1 MYQGW
6 FRLFLALLVVYAHYF
21 PNIGNTGKYAVF
33 SFYLVSGYL
42 ITAVTCGRYSDGLRG
57 FAAFLLNRVL
67 RIYPAY
73 LAASVFSVAVILQA
87 PDVAA
92 RISPYMHLPDSLQGW
107 LPQVAIFGALTPSGK
122 ADALFVPVAWSLNV
136 ELVYYLL
143 IAGLLGRS
151 LVICTAWWW
160 ASLAVALGYGV
171 LGDIDRDYFSF
182 ISPSISFATGA
193 MLYHHRTALFRRLR
207 SVSAAP
213 AFAASLAV
221 FAVFVFWPEP
231 IGLYLY
237 AVRGLPL
244 AEVQARLWIVDA
256 FWLVLLIVPF
266 AALSLM
272 LSLAPVPG
280 PGARDRRSARL
291 AGFCGDLSYPIF
303 LLHWP
308 VLVLVTALC
317 GGAGGIGPDRERIYS
332 VIALPVVLALAALV
346 VVLVER
352 PMAKPRARVRLAA

>member
-6 FRLFLALLVVYAHYF
+6 FRLFLAALVVYAHYF

-42 ITAVTCGRYSDGLRG
+42 ITAVTCGRYSDGVRG
-57 FAAFLLNRVL
+57 FAAFLVNRVL

-73 LAASVFSVAVILQA
+73 VAASLFSLAVILHA

-92 RISPYMHLPDSLQGW
+92 RISPYMHVPDSLTGW
-107 LPQVAIFGALTPSGK
+107 LPQGLIFGALTPAGK

-136 ELVYYLL
+136 ELVYYVL

-151 LVICTAWWW
+151 LAVCTAWWW

-171 LGDIDRDYFSF
+171 FGDIDRHYFSF
-182 ISPSISFATGA
+182 VSPSISFATGA
-193 MLYHHRTALFRRLR
+193 MLYHHRGRVFRALHG
-207 SVSAAP
+207 AP
-213 AFAASLAV
+213 IPRVFVGSLAA

-231 IGLYLY
+231 IGAYLY
-237 AVRGLPL
+237 AVRGLSL

-266 AALSLM
+266 AAASLM
-272 LSLAPVPG
+272 LSLAPT
-280 PGARDRRSARL
+280 PGANEQSRRAARL
-291 AGFCGDLSYPIF
+291 SAFCGDLSYPIF

-308 VLVLVTALC
+308 VLVLVTALF
-317 GGAGGIGPDRERIYS
+317 GGSGGFGPERERVYS
-332 VIALPVVLALAALV
+332 VLALPVVMGLSALV
-346 VVLVER
+346 VLLVER
-352 PMAKPRARVRLAA
+352 PMATTRARVRLAA